1 MNTYFTNPNDL
12 LYDFNVAMEVAQKK
26 AIYTVGV
33 EIQKDEIANL
43 DLYLDK
49 LSNQKKEFS
58 ENKFENDANL
68 VYCLLTL
75 TRVIQLELKML
86 VSLKEDKMAEAWD
99 ILIVSQNSL
108 ATVIRNYPFE
118 HTHLDKYLDRL
129 NNYEKTLFPKL
140 TFQSYGGIVEESHC
154 SICEQDYGICDHMK
168 GKLYNGELCCR
179 RITKVA
185 LEEISIVEN
194 PANKHC
200 RVLSIETNGNK
211 IDILTLR
218 KIN

>member
-1 MNTYFTNPNDL
+1 MNAYFTNPNDL
-12 LYDFNVAMEVAQKK
+12 LHDFNVAMEVAQKK
-26 AIYTVGV
+26 AIFSVGI
-33 EIQKDEIANL
+33 EIQKDEINSL

-58 ENKFENDANL
+58 EKKFENDANL

-75 TRVIQLELKML
+75 ASVIQLELKML
-86 VSLKEDKMAEAWD
+86 VTLKEDKMAEAWD

-118 HTHLDKYLDRL
+118 HDHLDNYLNRL
-129 NNYEKTLFPKL
+129 TNYEKTLFPRL
-140 TFQSYGGIVEESHC
+140 MFHSYGGIVEESHC
-154 SICEQDYGICDHMK
+154 SICEHDYGICDHMK

-179 RITKVA
+179 IITKVSM
-185 LEEISIVEN
+185 EEISVVEN

-200 RVLSIETNGNK
+200 RTLSIETNGEK
-211 IDILTLR
+211 IDVLTLR